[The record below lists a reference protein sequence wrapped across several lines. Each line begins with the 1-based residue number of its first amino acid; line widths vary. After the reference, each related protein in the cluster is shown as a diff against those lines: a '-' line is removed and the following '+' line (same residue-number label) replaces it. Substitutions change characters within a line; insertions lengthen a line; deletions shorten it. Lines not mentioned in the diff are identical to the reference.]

1 MAFRPSTRQAMSR
14 LTRARIGTPPPPP
27 PPALLARPIAHH
39 QQRPSPRPYSSTS
52 TSTSTGASDP
62 PPPPPP
68 LLQKLKADLK
78 TAMRAKDAARLT
90 VLRTVLSA
98 AQNASK
104 TSSPIATDAQLV
116 ALLRRTRAATE
127 EAAGEARAA
136 RRPDL
141 VEREEAQ
148 VRVIDEYVAGS
159 GVEDVGA
166 EQLRAIVADAVEGEG
181 GKARVGDVMKKLLA
195 PEGPLAGKS
204 FEKAELAKIVKEVV
218 G

>member
-1 MAFRPSTRQAMSR
+1 MAFRPSTRQATSR
-14 LTRARIGTPPPPP
+14 LTKARIGAP
-27 PPALLARPIAHH
+27 LARPIAHD
-39 QQRPSPRPYSSTS
+39 QRSPSPRPYSTA
-52 TSTSTGASDP
+52 GVSDPP

-78 TAMRAKDAARLT
+78 TAMRARDAARLT

-136 RRPDL
+136 QRPDL

-148 VRVIDEYVAGS
+148 VRVLDEYVAGS
-159 GVEDVGA
+159 GVEEVGV
-166 EQLRAIVADAVEGEG
+166 EQLRAIVAAGVEGEGGGEG

-195 PEGPLAGKS
+195 PGGPLAGKS

>member
-1 MAFRPSTRQAMSR
+1 MAFRPSARQATSR
-14 LTRARIGTPPPPP
+14 LTRARIGAPPP
-27 PPALLARPIAHH
+27 PPAPLARPITHH
-39 QQRPSPRPYSSTS
+39 QQSPSPRRYSTA
-52 TSTSTGASDP
+52 GVGD

-78 TAMRAKDAARLT
+78 TAMRVRDAARLT

-136 RRPDL
+136 QRPDL

-148 VRVIDEYVAGS
+148 VRVLDEYVAGS
-159 GVEDVGA
+159 GVEEVGG
-166 EQLRAIVADAVEGEG
+166 EQLRAIVAGAVEGGGEG
-181 GKARVGDVMKKLLA
+181 GKARIGDVMKKLLA
-195 PEGPLAGKS
+195 PGGPLAGKS
-204 FEKAELAKIVKEVV
+204 FEKAELARIVKEVV

>member
-1 MAFRPSTRQAMSR
+1 MAFQPSTRQAMSR
-14 LTRARIGTPPPPP
+14 LTRARISTPPPPP
-27 PPALLARPIAHH
+27 APLARPIAHR
-39 QQRPSPRPYSSTS
+39 QQRPSPHPYSTTS
-52 TSTSTGASDP
+52 TSD

-68 LLQKLKADLK
+68 LLQKLRADLK

-90 VLRTVLSA
+90 VLRTVISA

-127 EAAGEARAA
+127 EAVDEARAA
-136 RRPDL
+136 QRPDL

-148 VRVIDEYVAGS
+148 VRVLDEYVAGS
-159 GVEDVGA
+159 GVEEVGA
-166 EQLRAIVADAVEGEG
+166 EQLRAIVAGAVEGEG

>member
-14 LTRARIGTPPPPP
+14 LSRARIGTPPP
-27 PPALLARPIAHH
+27 AQLARPIAHH
-39 QQRPSPRPYSSTS
+39 QRRPSSRPYSTTS
-52 TSTSTGASDP
+52 TSTSD

-68 LLQKLKADLK
+68 LLQKLKAELK

-127 EAAGEARAA
+127 EAADEARAA
-136 RRPDL
+136 QRPEL

-159 GVEDVGA
+159 GVEEVGA
-166 EQLRAIVADAVEGEG
+166 EQLRTIVAGAVEGED

>member
-14 LTRARIGTPPPPP
+14 LTRARIGTPPPA
-27 PPALLARPIAHH
+27 PAPLARPIAHR
-39 QQRPSPRPYSSTS
+39 QKRPSPHPYSTTS
-52 TSTSTGASDP
+52 TSAGD

-78 TAMRAKDAARLT
+78 TAMRVKDAARLT

-104 TSSPIATDAQLV
+104 TSSPIATDVQLV

-136 RRPDL
+136 QRPDL

-148 VRVIDEYVAGS
+148 VRVLDEYVAGS
-159 GVEDVGA
+159 GVEEVGA
-166 EQLRAIVADAVEGEG
+166 EQLRAIVAGAVEGEG

-204 FEKAELAKIVKEVV
+204 FEKAELANIVKEVL